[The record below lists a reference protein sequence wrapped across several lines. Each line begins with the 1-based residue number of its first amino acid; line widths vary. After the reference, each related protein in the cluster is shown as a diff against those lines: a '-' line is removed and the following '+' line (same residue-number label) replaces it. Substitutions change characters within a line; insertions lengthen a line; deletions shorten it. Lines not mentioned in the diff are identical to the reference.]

1 MTCSASSNLFVAGIV
16 IFTAASVLSGL
27 AQDPTQLILARA
39 GQGLGAAVLAP
50 QGLPIMLSVFP
61 VERRG
66 GVFAAQPLAMMVTS
80 GIASGLT
87 QKLSAKYLLVPGLL
101 AFAAGLGYIDWA
113 AQAGSGRWTFLPG
126 LILTG
131 LGMGF
136 VWTPVFSLATRDLR
150 PELAGVASGVLNTV
164 QELGS
169 VIASAAVGALLQN
182 RLAAALHDQAV
193 ARAGQLPATERDPFV
208 AGFSHAAKSGL
219 EVGAGQTGAALQ
231 LPPALQQLAH
241 DVFTNA
247 FVDAM
252 RPTLILPI
260 VIILLAAASCLAVRA
275 GARRSEL
282 GEERQPEIAAAR

>member
-1 MTCSASSNLFVAGIV
+1 MALVLGAMGFAILGFFLPMTIYLQ
-16 IFTAASVLSGL
+16 SVLGL
-27 AQDPTQLILARA
+27 SAIDA
-39 GQGLGAAVLAP
+39 GLTV
-50 QGLPIMLSVFP
+50 
-61 VERRG
+61 
-66 GVFAAQPLAMMVTS
+66 AAQPLAMMVTS

-87 QKLSAKYLLVPGLL
+87 QKVSAKYLLIPGLV
-101 AFAAGLGYIDWA
+101 AFASGLGYIDWA
-113 AQAGSGRWTFLPG
+113 AHAGSGRWTFLPG

-150 PELAGVASGVLNTV
+150 PELAGVASGVLNTI

-193 ARAGQLPATERDPFV
+193 ARSGQLPASERDPFV

-260 VIILLAAASCLAVRA
+260 AIILLAAASCLAVRA
-275 GARRSEL
+275 GARRLEL
-282 GEERQPEIAAAR
+282 GAECEPEIAAAG